1 MTLNNNMEYKMS
13 LDRHYGA
20 KNVLELL
27 LKDCRELKKLYE
39 RTGYSTNTIDTMI
52 SYCKTYELYADK
64 AIGDIYKKMHEENKE
79 IEKIRESKKDESK
92 GV

>member
-1 MTLNNNMEYKMS
+1 MS
-13 LDRHYGA
+13 LDKHYGA

-27 LKDCRELKKLYE
+27 IKKCNELRELYV

-52 SYCKTYELYADK
+52 HYCKTYELYADK
-64 AIGDIYKKMHEENKE
+64 AIGDIYKQMHKESKE
-79 IEKIRESKKDESK
+79 IEKIRESKKDESE